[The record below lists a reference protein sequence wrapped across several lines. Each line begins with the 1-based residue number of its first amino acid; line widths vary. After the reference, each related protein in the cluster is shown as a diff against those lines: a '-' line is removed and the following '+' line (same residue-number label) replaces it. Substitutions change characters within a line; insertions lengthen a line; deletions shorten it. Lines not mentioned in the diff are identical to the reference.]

1 MILPRP
7 TPYFRWSVGWLVGLV
22 VCQAA
27 IIVCENFMHV
37 PKAGRKKKTF
47 WKSRRTQAK
56 DPLPLLKIA
65 IRLNFKHK
73 TPNCT
78 IKKFVAHH

>member
-1 MILPRP
+1 L
-7 TPYFRWSVGWLVGLV
+7 VGW
-22 VCQAA
+22 
-27 IIVCENFMHV
+27 F
-37 PKAGRKKKTF
+37 GRLPGGHNCLRKLYARTDSGQEKRPF

>member
-1 MILPRP
+1 LAARAVS
-7 TPYFRWSVGWLVGLV
+7 WSVGRL
-22 VCQAA
+22 
-27 IIVCENFMHV
+27 
-37 PKAGRKKKTF
+37 PAGHNCLRKLYARSDNRQEKI
-47 WKSRRTQAK
+47 Q
-56 DPLPLLKIA
+56 DPLPSVLPPLKIA